1 MVFFHHISGLGV
13 FLVATVALAAPATL
27 KQPSEFQVG
36 LNVAAKAAK
45 KLYFGTATNAD
56 QWNDKTYFDILRD
69 DREFGQITAANVMK
83 WVCGCPRPSHPI
95 LTGITLALTTTL
107 SLTQSLS
114 RECSTSR
121 TGTSSQT
128 L

>member
-1 MVFFHHISGLGV
+1 MVFFHHFLGLGV

-83 WVCGCPRPSHPI
+83 WVCSLRSSHPP
-95 LTGITLALTTTL
+95 
-107 SLTQSLS
+107 
-114 RECSTSR
+114 C
-121 TGTSSQT
+121 
-128 L
+128 

>member
-1 MVFFHHISGLGV
+1 MVFFRRFLGLGV

-83 WVCGCPRPSHPI
+83 WVCGCLRPHLI
-95 LTGITLALTTTL
+95 LARIILALTTTP
-107 SLTQSLS
+107 SSTQSPS

-121 TGTSSQT
+121 TGTSSQIS
-128 L
+128 

>member
-13 FLVATVALAAPATL
+13 LLVATVALAAPATL

-56 QWNDKTYFDILRD
+56 QWNDTTYFDILRSA
-69 DREFGQITAANVMK
+69 EFGQITAANVMK
-83 WVCGCPRPSHPI
+83 WVREAFYLRAVHILLPSPRSRSPRGGTRRPVRSSARL
-95 LTGITLALTTTL
+95 LTNFDD
-107 SLTQSLS
+107 
-114 RECSTSR
+114 
-121 TGTSSQT
+121 
-128 L
+128 